1 VVLLM
6 VDVFISYSRSDQAM
20 VAMLARAVEAAGY
33 QVWWDAELPPHQSYG
48 DVITDKIA
56 EARAAIVV
64 WSASAVKSEWVRAE
78 ADMARNQR
86 KLIQTALDNVT
97 PPLPFNQIQYAEMG
111 DWRGEDD
118 HPAWRKV
125 KLSLA
130 ELCDQ
135 RGTSEP
141 SSAPS
146 PPPGRQP
153 LPPAASQTAQKPLS
167 RAPLFAG
174 IAVAVVALAVAGG
187 VLLGRGGAASAPAE
201 PVMASPTSA
210 EPAPLPQASAAPA
223 SPVAAPVPAP
233 AADEPPAVVN
243 PADMTFPDSST
254 RLLTPADIATLGP
267 TTLRVARNE
276 IYARKGRRFQDP
288 WLRNW
293 FSRYAWYRPTH
304 DQVTLNPIEQHNVEL
319 LEQAELLYR

>member
-1 VVLLM
+1 M

-33 QVWWDAELPPHQSYG
+33 KVWWDAELPPHQSYG

-56 EARAAIVV
+56 EAKAAIVV

-146 PPPGRQP
+146 PPLGHQP
-153 LPPAASQTAQKPLS
+153 PPLAAPQTAQKPAS
-167 RAPLFAG
+167 RTPLFAG

-187 VLLGRGGAASAPAE
+187 VLLGRGGAASAPVA
-201 PVMASPTSA
+201 PAVASPTSA
-210 EPAPLPQASAAPA
+210 EPAPLPQAPAA
-223 SPVAAPVPAP
+223 PVAAREPTSG
-233 AADEPPAVVN
+233 ADEPPVAVS
-243 PADMTFPDSST
+243 PPDMTFPDSST
-254 RLLTPADIATLGP
+254 RLLTTADIATLGP

-276 IYARKGRRFQDP
+276 IYARKGRRFHDP
-288 WLRNW
+288 WLRKW
-293 FSRYAWYRPTH
+293 FSRYAWYRPVH
-304 DQVTLNPIEQHNVEL
+304 DYVTLNPIEQHNVEL